1 MFTSA
6 PKLISTWLGNTD
18 LRIII
23 ASIVAL
29 ILSGV
34 IIYSTG
40 FGLFYPIEQRGGI
53 YIASI
58 LIVICKIGY
67 ERYKKLSS
75 STQNLFLSLI
85 DILIILAAAFSI
97 YRFIVVQRAMSNDL
111 YDIETLD
118 ILACAL
124 GLLVFTELT
133 RRIWGWTLFWVTVL
147 SLLYILWG
155 QDFPGILRHSGFS
168 LEQLSEN
175 LWFNLNKGVFGSIS
189 NIVINVVLIFVLFG
203 VLLESTGAG
212 ETLLKYAFRITQKTR
227 GGPAHAAILASGFFG
242 TMSGSPVANIVGT
255 GTFTIPII
263 KKRGF
268 SPEFSAG
275 VEATASCG
283 GQIMPPIMGAAA
295 LVMADLA
302 GIPYLYL
309 ITAALL
315 PALFYYLSLFLGV
328 TVEARKQGIEPI
340 TDIEAYK
347 ITRQDKI
354 NAVMFVAPILSV
366 VVALVT
372 GFSPAMA
379 GFFALLVLLIC
390 SFLNPAVRR
399 DPLRLIKGLI
409 AGGVNA
415 AELMISVAAI
425 EIVVG
430 VMDTTGLGL
439 KFAGLV
445 ENIGDQQL
453 FLSLIVAMTGALIL
467 GMGMP
472 TLPAYLIIVL
482 IMGPAIKLLG
492 LSTLVVHLFVF
503 YYGVASSL
511 TPPVAIA
518 AYVAA
523 PIAGANPIM
532 TALMALR
539 IGAAKFIIPFAFA
552 YYPTLLLVQDFD
564 TVSFISIVC
573 RLTLVIYL
581 VSSALSAFDRERIGF
596 ISIILRLVIATL
608 CLISMP
614 LIHIPAAA
622 LGIILIL
629 FSWKIYPF
637 NKYKKDTG

>member
-1 MFTSA
+1 M
-6 PKLISTWLGNTD
+6 
-18 LRIII
+18 
-23 ASIVAL
+23 
-29 ILSGV
+29 
-34 IIYSTG
+34 
-40 FGLFYPIEQRGGI
+40 
-53 YIASI
+53 
-58 LIVICKIGY
+58 
-67 ERYKKLSS
+67 
-75 STQNLFLSLI
+75 
-85 DILIILAAAFSI
+85 
-97 YRFIVVQRAMSNDL
+97 
-111 YDIETLD
+111 
-118 ILACAL
+118 
-124 GLLVFTELT
+124 
-133 RRIWGWTLFWVTVL
+133 
-147 SLLYILWG
+147 
-155 QDFPGILRHSGFS
+155 
-168 LEQLSEN
+168 
-175 LWFNLNKGVFGSIS
+175 WFNLNKGVFGSIS

-637 NKYKKDTG
+637 NKYRKDTG

>member
-1 MFTSA
+1 MHSFIHGFADFCRS
-6 PKLISTWLGNTD
+6 LGGFR
-18 LRIII
+18 LAI
-23 ASIVAL
+23 ASAVAL
-29 ILSGV
+29 GLAGV
-34 IIYSTG
+34 VIYSTG
-40 FGLFYPIEQRGGI
+40 FGLFFPIEQRGGI
-53 YIASI
+53 YLASI
-58 LIVICKIGY
+58 LIVICKFGTDRLKTSGGGFSNIANV
-67 ERYKKLSS
+67 
-75 STQNLFLSLI
+75 TV
-85 DILIILAAAFSI
+85 DILLLAAAVFSI
-97 YRFIVVQRAMSNDL
+97 YRFMIVQTAMANDL
-111 YDIETLD
+111 YDIVPAD
-118 ILACAL
+118 ILACFV
-124 GLLVFTELT
+124 GLIVIVELT
-133 RRIWGWTLFWVTVL
+133 RRVWGWTLFVVSLL
-147 SLLYILWG
+147 SLIYILWG
-155 QDFPGILRHSGFS
+155 QDLPGVLRHSGFS
-168 LEQLSEN
+168 YEQLAEN
-175 LWFNLNKGVFGSIS
+175 LWFNLNKGIFGSIT

-203 VLLESTGAG
+203 VMLESTGAG
-212 ETLLKYAFRITQKTR
+212 QTLLKYAFRLTQKTR
-227 GGPAHAAILASGFFG
+227 GGPAHAAIIASGLFG

-302 GIPYLYL
+302 GIPYLFL
-309 ITAALL
+309 ITAALI

-340 TDIEAYK
+340 TDLEAYK
-347 ITRQDKI
+347 ITPQDRL
-354 NAVMFVAPILSV
+354 NAIMFVAPILSV
-366 VVALVT
+366 IIGLIM

-379 GFFALLVLLIC
+379 GFFALVVLLLC
-390 SFLNPAVRR
+390 SIVNPEVRKNPARL
-399 DPLRLIKGLI
+399 LRGLI
-409 AGGVNA
+409 SGGVNA

-439 KFAGLV
+439 KFAGMV
-445 ENIGDQQL
+445 ENIGNQQL
-453 FLSLIVAMTGALIL
+453 FLSLFVAMTGALIL

-552 YYPTLLLVQDFD
+552 YYPTLLLVENFD
-564 TVSFISIVC
+564 IIAFFSILVRLSLTV
-573 RLTLVIYL
+573 YL
-581 VSSALSAFDRERIGF
+581 VSSALSAFDRTKLNF
-596 ISIILRLVIATL
+596 TSILIRLVLAVL
-608 CLISMP
+608 CLLTPIEY
-614 LIHIPAAA
+614 HGPATVFSVM
-622 LGIILIL
+622 ILL
-629 FSWKIYPF
+629 KSWQIFPF
-637 NKYKKDTG
+637 KTQLSS

>member
-40 FGLFYPIEQRGGI
+40 FGLFFPIEQRGGI

-58 LIVICKIGY
+58 LIVICKIGA

-75 STQNLFLSLI
+75 SNKNLFLSLI
-85 DILIILAAAFSI
+85 DILIFVAAAFSI

-118 ILACAL
+118 ILACVL
-124 GLLVFTELT
+124 GLFVITELT
-133 RRIWGWTLFWVTVL
+133 RRIWGWTLFWVAVI

-155 QDFPGILRHSGFS
+155 QDFPGILRHSGFT

-340 TDIEAYK
+340 TDLEAYK

-390 SFLNPAVRR
+390 SFLNPEVRR

-552 YYPTLLLVQDFD
+552 YYPTLLLVQDFE

-614 LIHIPAAA
+614 LIHIPATA

-637 NKYKKDTG
+637 NRYRKDAG

>member
-1 MFTSA
+1 MHSFIHGFADFCRS
-6 PKLISTWLGNTD
+6 LGGFR
-18 LRIII
+18 LAI
-23 ASIVAL
+23 ASAVAL
-29 ILSGV
+29 GLAGV
-34 IIYSTG
+34 VIYSTG
-40 FGLFYPIEQRGGI
+40 FGLFFPIEQRGGI
-53 YIASI
+53 YLASI
-58 LIVICKIGY
+58 LIVICKFGTDRLKTSGGGFSNIANV
-67 ERYKKLSS
+67 
-75 STQNLFLSLI
+75 TV
-85 DILIILAAAFSI
+85 DILLLAAAVFSI
-97 YRFIVVQRAMSNDL
+97 YRFMIVQTEMANDL
-111 YDIETLD
+111 YDIVPAD
-118 ILACAL
+118 ILACFV
-124 GLLVFTELT
+124 GLIVIVELT
-133 RRIWGWTLFWVTVL
+133 RRVWGWTLFVVSLL
-147 SLLYILWG
+147 SLIYILWG
-155 QDFPGILRHSGFS
+155 QDLPGVLRHSGFS
-168 LEQLSEN
+168 YEQLAEN
-175 LWFNLNKGVFGSIS
+175 LWFNLNKGIFGSIT

-203 VLLESTGAG
+203 VMLESTGAG
-212 ETLLKYAFRITQKTR
+212 QTLLKYAFRLTQKTR
-227 GGPAHAAILASGFFG
+227 GGPAHAAIIASGLFG

-302 GIPYLYL
+302 GIPYLFL
-309 ITAALL
+309 ITAALI

-340 TDIEAYK
+340 TDLEAYK
-347 ITRQDKI
+347 ITPQDRL
-354 NAVMFVAPILSV
+354 NAIMFVAPILSV
-366 VVALVT
+366 IIGLIV

-379 GFFALLVLLIC
+379 GFFALVVLLLC
-390 SFLNPAVRR
+390 SIVNPEVRKNPARL
-399 DPLRLIKGLI
+399 LRGLI
-409 AGGVNA
+409 SGGVNA

-439 KFAGLV
+439 KFAGMV
-445 ENIGDQQL
+445 ENIGNQQL
-453 FLSLIVAMTGALIL
+453 FLSLFVAMTGALIL

-552 YYPTLLLVQDFD
+552 YYPTLLLVENFD
-564 TVSFISIVC
+564 IIAFFSILVRLSLTV
-573 RLTLVIYL
+573 YL
-581 VSSALSAFDRERIGF
+581 VSSALSAFDRTKLNF
-596 ISIILRLVIATL
+596 TSILIRLVLAIL
-608 CLISMP
+608 CLLTPIEY
-614 LIHIPAAA
+614 HGPATVFSVM
-622 LGIILIL
+622 ILL
-629 FSWKIYPF
+629 KSWQIFPF
-637 NKYKKDTG
+637 KTRLSS

>member
-1 MFTSA
+1 MNNDFTEPSNTA
-6 PKLISTWLGNTD
+6 QKISSSYLKL
-18 LRIII
+18 
-23 ASIVAL
+23 ASCVSICFA
-29 ILSGV
+29 GV
-34 IIYSTG
+34 VIYSTG

-58 LIVICKIGY
+58 FIVLCKLGS
-67 ERYKKLSS
+67 ERILKTSPHRMLGLPYLWDIFLLS
-75 STQNLFLSLI
+75 
-85 DILIILAAAFSI
+85 AAVFAI
-97 YRFIVVQRAMSNDL
+97 YRFMVVQKIMSDDL
-111 YDIETLD
+111 YDILNID
-118 ILACAL
+118 ILACFL
-124 GLLVFTELT
+124 GLIVIVELT
-133 RRIWGWTLFWVTVL
+133 RRVWGWTLFTVTVC
-147 SLLYILWG
+147 SILYILWG
-155 QDFPGILRHSGFS
+155 QDLPGVLRHSGFS
-168 LEQLSEN
+168 FEQLAEN
-175 LWFNLNKGVFGSIS
+175 LWFNLNKGVFGSIT

-203 VLLESTGAG
+203 VMLESTGAG
-212 ETLLKYAFRITQKTR
+212 ETLLKYAFRLTQKTR
-227 GGPAHAAILASGFFG
+227 GGPAHAAILASGLFG

-309 ITAALL
+309 ISAALL
-315 PALFYYLSLFLGV
+315 PALFYYVSLFFGV

-340 TDIEAYK
+340 TDLDAYK
-347 ITRQDKI
+347 ITPQDKL
-354 NAVMFVAPILSV
+354 NAIMFVAPILSV
-366 VVALVT
+366 IVGLVA

-379 GFFALLVLLIC
+379 GFFALTVLLIC
-390 SFLNPAVRR
+390 SFLNPEIRK
-399 DPLRLIKGLI
+399 DPFRLIRGLI
-409 AGGVNA
+409 SGGVNA

-425 EIVVG
+425 EVVVG

-453 FLSLIVAMTGALIL
+453 FLSLLVAMTGALIL

-552 YYPTLLLVQDFD
+552 YYPTMLLVENFELFG
-564 TVSFISIVC
+564 FISITI
-573 RLTLVIYL
+573 RLILTIYL
-581 VSSALSAFDRERIGF
+581 ISTALSAFDRTKLSYASVALR
-596 ISIILRLVIATL
+596 IILATACLLTPIEYHGPASVIAVVIFL
-608 CLISMP
+608 K
-614 LIHIPAAA
+614 
-622 LGIILIL
+622 
-629 FSWKIYPF
+629 SWQIFPF
-637 NKYKKDTG
+637 KNQQW

>member
-1 MFTSA
+1 MYNFLNGAINTHEKISSTYL
-6 PKLISTWLGNTD
+6 KL
-18 LRIII
+18 
-23 ASIVAL
+23 ASYVSICFA
-29 ILSGV
+29 GV
-34 IIYSTG
+34 VIYSTG

-53 YIASI
+53 FIASI
-58 LIVICKIGY
+58 FIVLCKLGS
-67 ERYKKLSS
+67 ERILKKN
-75 STQNLFLSLI
+75 QNRFLGLSLVF
-85 DILIILAAAFSI
+85 DIFLLGAAVFAT
-97 YRFIVVQRAMSNDL
+97 YRFMVVQRVMADDL
-111 YDIETLD
+111 YDILD
-118 ILACAL
+118 IDIVACLL
-124 GLLVFTELT
+124 GLLVIVELT
-133 RRIWGWTLFWVTVL
+133 RRVWGRTLFTVAIC
-147 SLLYILWG
+147 SIVYILWG
-155 QDFPGILRHSGFS
+155 QDLPGVLRHSGFS
-168 LEQLSEN
+168 FEQLAEN
-175 LWFNLNKGVFGSIS
+175 LWFNLNKGVFGSIT

-212 ETLLKYAFRITQKTR
+212 QTLLKYAFRLTQKTR

-302 GIPYLYL
+302 GIPYLFL

-315 PALFYYLSLFLGV
+315 PALFYYISLFLGV

-340 TDIEAYK
+340 TDLEAYK
-347 ITRQDKI
+347 ITPQDKI
-354 NAVMFVAPILSV
+354 NAIMFVAPILSV
-366 VVALVT
+366 IISLAA

-379 GFFALLVLLIC
+379 GFFALVVLLIC
-390 SFLNPAVRR
+390 SFLNPEVRK
-399 DPLRLIKGLI
+399 DPYRLIRGLMS
-409 AGGVNA
+409 GGVNA

-453 FLSLIVAMTGALIL
+453 FLSLLVAMTGALIL

-523 PIAGANPIM
+523 PIAGANPIL
-532 TALMALR
+532 TAFMALR

-552 YYPTLLLVQDFD
+552 YYPTLLLVENFD
-564 TVSFISIVC
+564 
-573 RLTLVIYL
+573 L
-581 VSSALSAFDRERIGF
+581 LSF
-596 ISIILRLVIATL
+596 ISIILRLTL
-608 CLISMP
+608 TIYLISTALSGYDRNRLNFASIAIR
-614 LIHIPAAA
+614 LILAGSCLLTPIEFHGPASVFTII
-622 LGIILIL
+622 IILRT
-629 FSWKIYPF
+629 WQIYPF
-637 NKYKKDTG
+637 KKQG

>member
-1 MFTSA
+1 
-6 PKLISTWLGNTD
+6 
-18 LRIII
+18 
-23 ASIVAL
+23 
-29 ILSGV
+29 
-34 IIYSTG
+34 
-40 FGLFYPIEQRGGI
+40 
-53 YIASI
+53 
-58 LIVICKIGY
+58 
-67 ERYKKLSS
+67 
-75 STQNLFLSLI
+75 
-85 DILIILAAAFSI
+85 
-97 YRFIVVQRAMSNDL
+97 
-111 YDIETLD
+111 
-118 ILACAL
+118 
-124 GLLVFTELT
+124 
-133 RRIWGWTLFWVTVL
+133 
-147 SLLYILWG
+147 
-155 QDFPGILRHSGFS
+155 
-168 LEQLSEN
+168 
-175 LWFNLNKGVFGSIS
+175 
-189 NIVINVVLIFVLFG
+189 
-203 VLLESTGAG
+203 
-212 ETLLKYAFRITQKTR
+212 
-227 GGPAHAAILASGFFG
+227 
-242 TMSGSPVANIVGT
+242 
-255 GTFTIPII
+255 
-263 KKRGF
+263 
-268 SPEFSAG
+268 
-275 VEATASCG
+275 
-283 GQIMPPIMGAAA
+283 
-295 LVMADLA
+295 
-302 GIPYLYL
+302 
-309 ITAALL
+309 
-315 PALFYYLSLFLGV
+315 
-328 TVEARKQGIEPI
+328 
-340 TDIEAYK
+340 
-347 ITRQDKI
+347 
-354 NAVMFVAPILSV
+354 MFVAPILSV

-523 PIAGANPIM
+523 PIAGANPIK

-596 ISIILRLVIATL
+596 ISIILRLVSATL

-614 LIHIPAAA
+614 LIHIPATA

-637 NKYKKDTG
+637 NKYRKDTG

>member
-1 MFTSA
+1 MHSFIHGFADFCRS
-6 PKLISTWLGNTD
+6 LGGFR
-18 LRIII
+18 LAI
-23 ASIVAL
+23 ASAVAL
-29 ILSGV
+29 GLAGV
-34 IIYSTG
+34 VIYSTG
-40 FGLFYPIEQRGGI
+40 FGLFFPIEQRGCI
-53 YIASI
+53 YLASI
-58 LIVICKIGY
+58 LIVICKFGTDRLKTSGGGFSNIANV
-67 ERYKKLSS
+67 
-75 STQNLFLSLI
+75 TV
-85 DILIILAAAFSI
+85 DILLLAAAVFSI
-97 YRFIVVQRAMSNDL
+97 YRFMIVQTAMANDL
-111 YDIETLD
+111 YDIVPAD
-118 ILACAL
+118 ILACFV
-124 GLLVFTELT
+124 GLIVIVELT
-133 RRIWGWTLFWVTVL
+133 RRVWGWTLFVVSLL
-147 SLLYILWG
+147 SLIYILWG
-155 QDFPGILRHSGFS
+155 QDLPGVLRHSGFS
-168 LEQLSEN
+168 YEQLAEN
-175 LWFNLNKGVFGSIS
+175 LWFNLNKGIFGSIT

-203 VLLESTGAG
+203 VMLESTGAG
-212 ETLLKYAFRITQKTR
+212 QTLLKYAFRLTQKTR
-227 GGPAHAAILASGFFG
+227 GGPAHAAIIASGLFG

-302 GIPYLYL
+302 GIPYLFL
-309 ITAALL
+309 ITAALI

-340 TDIEAYK
+340 TDLEAYK
-347 ITRQDKI
+347 ITPQDRL
-354 NAVMFVAPILSV
+354 NAIMFVAPILSV
-366 VVALVT
+366 IIGLIV

-379 GFFALLVLLIC
+379 GFFALVVLLLC
-390 SFLNPAVRR
+390 SIVNPEVRKNPARL
-399 DPLRLIKGLI
+399 LRGLI
-409 AGGVNA
+409 SGGVNA

-439 KFAGLV
+439 KFAGMV
-445 ENIGDQQL
+445 ENIGNQQL
-453 FLSLIVAMTGALIL
+453 FLSLFVAMTGALIL

-552 YYPTLLLVQDFD
+552 YYPTLLLVENFD
-564 TVSFISIVC
+564 IIAFFSILVRLSLTV
-573 RLTLVIYL
+573 YL
-581 VSSALSAFDRERIGF
+581 VSSALSAFDRTKLNF
-596 ISIILRLVIATL
+596 TSILIRLVLAIL
-608 CLISMP
+608 CLLTPIEY
-614 LIHIPAAA
+614 HGPATVFSVM
-622 LGIILIL
+622 ILL
-629 FSWKIYPF
+629 KSWQIFPF
-637 NKYKKDTG
+637 KTRLSS

>member
-1 MFTSA
+1 MYTFLNGTIISNEKISSTYL
-6 PKLISTWLGNTD
+6 KL
-18 LRIII
+18 
-23 ASIVAL
+23 ASFVSICFA
-29 ILSGV
+29 GV
-34 IIYSTG
+34 VIYSTG

-53 YIASI
+53 FIASI
-58 LIVICKIGY
+58 FIVLCKLGS
-67 ERYKKLSS
+67 ERILNKN
-75 STQNLFLSLI
+75 QNHYLGLSLLF
-85 DILIILAAAFSI
+85 DILLLAGAVFAT
-97 YRFIVVQRAMSNDL
+97 YRFMVVQKIMADDL
-111 YDIETLD
+111 YDILDID
-118 ILACAL
+118 ILACFL
-124 GLLVFTELT
+124 GLIVIVELT
-133 RRIWGWTLFWVTVL
+133 RRVWGWTLFSVTFFSIV
-147 SLLYILWG
+147 YILWG
-155 QDFPGILRHSGFS
+155 QDLPGVLRHSGFS
-168 LEQLSEN
+168 FEQLAEN
-175 LWFNLNKGVFGSIS
+175 LWFNLNKGVFGSIT

-212 ETLLKYAFRITQKTR
+212 QTLLKYAFRLTQKTR

-302 GIPYLYL
+302 GIPYLFL

-315 PALFYYLSLFLGV
+315 PALFYYISLFLGV

-340 TDIEAYK
+340 TDLKAYE
-347 ITRQDKI
+347 ITPQDKI

-366 VVALVT
+366 IIGLVA
-372 GFSPAMA
+372 GYSPAMA
-379 GFFALLVLLIC
+379 GFFALVVLLVC
-390 SFLNPAVRR
+390 SFLNPEVRK
-399 DPLRLIKGLI
+399 DPYRLIRGLI
-409 AGGVNA
+409 SGGVNA

-425 EIVVG
+425 EVVVG

-453 FLSLIVAMTGALIL
+453 FLSLLVAMTGALIL

-532 TALMALR
+532 TAFMALR

-552 YYPTLLLVQDFD
+552 YYPTLLLVENFD
-564 TVSFISIVC
+564 PLIFASILL
-573 RLTLVIYL
+573 RLTLTIYL
-581 VSSALSAFDRERIGF
+581 ISSALSAYDRGPLNYASITIRLILAVSCLLTPIAIHGPATVLT
-596 ISIILRLVIATL
+596 IIIILRT
-608 CLISMP
+608 
-614 LIHIPAAA
+614 
-622 LGIILIL
+622 
-629 FSWKIYPF
+629 WQIYPF
-637 NKYKKDTG
+637 KNQG

>member
-1 MFTSA
+1 MHSFIHGFADFCRS
-6 PKLISTWLGNTD
+6 LGGFR
-18 LRIII
+18 LAI
-23 ASIVAL
+23 ASAVAL
-29 ILSGV
+29 GLAGV
-34 IIYSTG
+34 VIYSTG
-40 FGLFYPIEQRGGI
+40 FGLFFPIEQRGGI
-53 YIASI
+53 YLASI
-58 LIVICKIGY
+58 LIVICKFGTDRLKTSGGGFSNIANV
-67 ERYKKLSS
+67 
-75 STQNLFLSLI
+75 TV
-85 DILIILAAAFSI
+85 DILLLAAAVFSI
-97 YRFIVVQRAMSNDL
+97 YRFMIVQTAMANDL
-111 YDIETLD
+111 YDIVPAD
-118 ILACAL
+118 ILACFV
-124 GLLVFTELT
+124 GLIVIVELT
-133 RRIWGWTLFWVTVL
+133 RRVWGWTLFVVSLL
-147 SLLYILWG
+147 SLIYILWG
-155 QDFPGILRHSGFS
+155 QDLPGVLRHSGFS
-168 LEQLSEN
+168 YEQLAEN
-175 LWFNLNKGVFGSIS
+175 LWFNLNKGIFGSIT

-203 VLLESTGAG
+203 VMLESTGAG
-212 ETLLKYAFRITQKTR
+212 QTLLKYAFRLTQKTR
-227 GGPAHAAILASGFFG
+227 GGPAHAAIIASGLFG

-302 GIPYLYL
+302 GIPYLFL
-309 ITAALL
+309 ITAALI

-340 TDIEAYK
+340 TDLEAYK
-347 ITRQDKI
+347 ITPQDRL
-354 NAVMFVAPILSV
+354 NAIMFVAPILSV
-366 VVALVT
+366 IIGLIM

-379 GFFALLVLLIC
+379 GFFALVVLLLC
-390 SFLNPAVRR
+390 SIVNPEVRKNPARL
-399 DPLRLIKGLI
+399 LRGLI
-409 AGGVNA
+409 SGGVNA

-445 ENIGDQQL
+445 ENIGNQQL
-453 FLSLIVAMTGALIL
+453 FLSLFVAMTGALIL

-552 YYPTLLLVQDFD
+552 YYPTLLLVENFD
-564 TVSFISIVC
+564 IIAFFSILVRLSLTV
-573 RLTLVIYL
+573 YL
-581 VSSALSAFDRERIGF
+581 VSSALSAFDRTKLNF
-596 ISIILRLVIATL
+596 TSILIRLVLAVL
-608 CLISMP
+608 CLLTPIEY
-614 LIHIPAAA
+614 HGPATVFSVM
-622 LGIILIL
+622 ILL
-629 FSWKIYPF
+629 KSWQIFPF
-637 NKYKKDTG
+637 KTRLSS

>member
-1 MFTSA
+1 MHSFIHGFADFCRS
-6 PKLISTWLGNTD
+6 LGGFR
-18 LRIII
+18 LAI
-23 ASIVAL
+23 ASAVAL
-29 ILSGV
+29 GLAGV
-34 IIYSTG
+34 VIYSTG
-40 FGLFYPIEQRGGI
+40 FGLFFPIEQRGGI
-53 YIASI
+53 YLASI
-58 LIVICKIGY
+58 LIVICKFGTDRLKTSGGGFSNIANV
-67 ERYKKLSS
+67 
-75 STQNLFLSLI
+75 TV
-85 DILIILAAAFSI
+85 DILLLAAAVFSI
-97 YRFIVVQRAMSNDL
+97 YRFMIVQTAMANDL
-111 YDIETLD
+111 YDIVPAD
-118 ILACAL
+118 ILACFV
-124 GLLVFTELT
+124 GLIVIVELT
-133 RRIWGWTLFWVTVL
+133 RRVWGWTLFVVSLL
-147 SLLYILWG
+147 SLIYILWG
-155 QDFPGILRHSGFS
+155 QDLPGVLRHSGFS
-168 LEQLSEN
+168 YEQLAEN
-175 LWFNLNKGVFGSIS
+175 LWFNLNKGIFGSIT

-203 VLLESTGAG
+203 VMLESTGAG
-212 ETLLKYAFRITQKTR
+212 QTLLKYAFRLTQKTR
-227 GGPAHAAILASGFFG
+227 GGPAHAAIIASGLFG

-302 GIPYLYL
+302 GIPYLFL
-309 ITAALL
+309 ITAALI

-340 TDIEAYK
+340 TDLEAYK
-347 ITRQDKI
+347 ITPQDRL
-354 NAVMFVAPILSV
+354 NAIMFVAPILSV
-366 VVALVT
+366 IIGLIM

-379 GFFALLVLLIC
+379 GFFALVVLLLC
-390 SFLNPAVRR
+390 SIVNPEVRKNPARL
-399 DPLRLIKGLI
+399 LRGLI
-409 AGGVNA
+409 SGGVNA

-445 ENIGDQQL
+445 ENIGNQQL
-453 FLSLIVAMTGALIL
+453 FLSLFVAMTGALIL

-552 YYPTLLLVQDFD
+552 YYPTLLLVENFD
-564 TVSFISIVC
+564 IIAFFSILVRLSLTV
-573 RLTLVIYL
+573 YL
-581 VSSALSAFDRERIGF
+581 VSSALSAFDRTKLNF
-596 ISIILRLVIATL
+596 TSILIRLVLAVL
-608 CLISMP
+608 CLLTPIEY
-614 LIHIPAAA
+614 HGPATVFSVM
-622 LGIILIL
+622 ILL
-629 FSWKIYPF
+629 KSWQIFPF
-637 NKYKKDTG
+637 KTRLLS

>member
-1 MFTSA
+1 MNAVSNTSGFYL
-6 PKLISTWLGNTD
+6 KL
-18 LRIII
+18 
-23 ASIVAL
+23 ASCVAFCL
-29 ILSGV
+29 AV
-34 IIYSTG
+34 VVIYSTG

-58 LIVICKIGY
+58 LIV
-67 ERYKKLSS
+67 LSKTGS
-75 STQNLFLSLI
+75 DRILKAQPSLSLGFSLLT
-85 DILIILAAAFSI
+85 DIILLAAAVFAI
-97 YRFIVVQRAMSNDL
+97 YRFMIVQNVMEDDL
-111 YDIETLD
+111 YDIDEAD
-118 ILACAL
+118 IVACIL
-124 GLLVFTELT
+124 GLIVIAELT
-133 RRIWGWTLFWVTVL
+133 RRIWGWTLFSVALL
-147 SLLYILWG
+147 SLIYILWG
-155 QDFPGILRHSGFS
+155 QDLPGVLRHSGFS
-168 LEQLSEN
+168 LEQLAEN
-175 LWFNLNKGVFGSIS
+175 IWFNLNKGVFGSIT
-189 NIVINVVLIFVLFG
+189 NIVVNVVLIFVLFG
-203 VLLESTGAG
+203 VMLESTGAG
-212 ETLLKYAFRITQKTR
+212 ETLLKFAFRLTQNTR
-227 GGPAHAAILASGFFG
+227 GGPAHAAILASGLFG

-268 SPEFSAG
+268 SPAFSAG

-302 GIPYLYL
+302 GIPYLFL

-315 PALFYYLSLFLGV
+315 PALFYYLSLFFGV
-328 TVEARKQGIEPI
+328 TVEARKQGIEPLI
-340 TDIEAYK
+340 DLTAYEIK
-347 ITRQDKI
+347 RQDKL

-366 VVALVT
+366 IISLVA

-379 GFFALLVLLIC
+379 GFFALLVLLFC
-390 SFLNPAVRR
+390 SFLNPHVRK
-399 DPLRLIKGLI
+399 DPFRLLRGLIKGGI
-409 AGGVNA
+409 NS

-445 ENIGDQQL
+445 ENIGEQQL
-453 FLSLIVAMTGALIL
+453 FLSLLVAMTGALIL

-482 IMGPAIKLLG
+482 ILGPAIKLLG

-523 PIAGANPIM
+523 PIAGANPIT
-532 TALMALR
+532 TAFMALR

-552 YYPTLLLVQDFD
+552 YYPTLLLVEDFD
-564 TVSFISIVC
+564 LITFISIIV

-581 VSSALSAFDRERIGF
+581 VSSALSAFDRTKLVHV
-596 ISIILRLVIATL
+596 SIAIRLVLAVLCLLTPIQYHGPATL
-608 CLISMP
+608 
-614 LIHIPAAA
+614 
-622 LGIILIL
+622 LGLVILAHSWNL
-629 FSWKIYPF
+629 FPF
-637 NKYKKDTG
+637 KSTAQ

>member
-40 FGLFYPIEQRGGI
+40 FGLFFPIEQRGGI

-58 LIVICKIGY
+58 LIVICKIGA

-75 STQNLFLSLI
+75 SNKNLFLSLI
-85 DILIILAAAFSI
+85 DILIFVAAAFSI

-118 ILACAL
+118 ILACVL
-124 GLLVFTELT
+124 GLFVITELT
-133 RRIWGWTLFWVTVL
+133 RRIWGWTLFWVAVI

-155 QDFPGILRHSGFS
+155 QDFPGILRHSGFT

-340 TDIEAYK
+340 TDLEAYK

-390 SFLNPAVRR
+390 SFLNPEVRR

-552 YYPTLLLVQDFD
+552 YYPTLLLVQDFE

-614 LIHIPAAA
+614 LIHIPATA

-637 NKYKKDTG
+637 NKYRKDTG

>member
-1 MFTSA
+1 MHSFIHGFADFCRS
-6 PKLISTWLGNTD
+6 LGGFR
-18 LRIII
+18 LAI
-23 ASIVAL
+23 ASAVAL
-29 ILSGV
+29 GLAGV
-34 IIYSTG
+34 VIYSTG
-40 FGLFYPIEQRGGI
+40 FGLFFPIEQRGGI
-53 YIASI
+53 YLASI
-58 LIVICKIGY
+58 LIVICKFGTDRLKTSGGGFSNIANV
-67 ERYKKLSS
+67 
-75 STQNLFLSLI
+75 TV
-85 DILIILAAAFSI
+85 DILLLAAAVFSI
-97 YRFIVVQRAMSNDL
+97 YRFMIVQMAMANDL
-111 YDIETLD
+111 YDIVPAD
-118 ILACAL
+118 ILACFV
-124 GLLVFTELT
+124 GLIVIVELT
-133 RRIWGWTLFWVTVL
+133 RRVWGWTLFVVSLL
-147 SLLYILWG
+147 SLIYILWG
-155 QDFPGILRHSGFS
+155 QDLPGVLRHSGFS
-168 LEQLSEN
+168 YEQLAEN
-175 LWFNLNKGVFGSIS
+175 LWFNLNKGIFGSIT

-203 VLLESTGAG
+203 VMLESTGAG
-212 ETLLKYAFRITQKTR
+212 QTLLKYAFRLTQKTR
-227 GGPAHAAILASGFFG
+227 GGPAHAAIIASGLFG

-302 GIPYLYL
+302 GIPYLFL
-309 ITAALL
+309 ITAALI

-340 TDIEAYK
+340 TDLEAYK
-347 ITRQDKI
+347 ITPQDRL
-354 NAVMFVAPILSV
+354 NAIMFVAPILSV
-366 VVALVT
+366 IIGLVM

-379 GFFALLVLLIC
+379 GFFALVVLLLC
-390 SFLNPAVRR
+390 SIVNPEVRKNPARL
-399 DPLRLIKGLI
+399 LRGLI
-409 AGGVNA
+409 SGGVNA

-439 KFAGLV
+439 KFAGMV
-445 ENIGDQQL
+445 ENIGNQQL
-453 FLSLIVAMTGALIL
+453 FLSLFVAMTGALIL

-552 YYPTLLLVQDFD
+552 YYPTLLLVENFD
-564 TVSFISIVC
+564 IIAFFSILVRLSLTV
-573 RLTLVIYL
+573 YL
-581 VSSALSAFDRERIGF
+581 VSSALSAFDRTKLNF
-596 ISIILRLVIATL
+596 TSILIRLVLAVL
-608 CLISMP
+608 CLLTPIEY
-614 LIHIPAAA
+614 HGPATVFSVM
-622 LGIILIL
+622 ILL
-629 FSWKIYPF
+629 KSWQIFPF
-637 NKYKKDTG
+637 KTRLSS

>member
-1 MFTSA
+1 MFQTLSRLYQNA
-6 PKLISTWLGNTD
+6 AAFVAISF
-18 LRIII
+18 
-23 ASIVAL
+23 AAV
-29 ILSGV
+29 V
-34 IIYSTG
+34 IYSTG
-40 FGLFYPIEQRGGI
+40 FGLFFPIEQRSGI

-58 LIVICKIGY
+58 FIVLCK
-67 ERYKKLSS
+67 SS
-75 STQNLFLSLI
+75 SDIALKPDRNVGMKFLMLLDIVLFC
-85 DILIILAAAFSI
+85 AAVFAVI
-97 YRFIVVQRAMSNDL
+97 RFTIVQKIMANDL
-111 YDIETLD
+111 YDILKVD
-118 ILACAL
+118 IIACFL
-124 GLLVFTELT
+124 GLIVIIELT
-133 RRIWGWTLFWVTVL
+133 RRIWGWTLFWVTLL

-155 QDFPGILRHSGFS
+155 QDLPGVLRHSGFS
-168 LEQLSEN
+168 FEQLAEN
-175 LWFNLNKGVFGSIS
+175 LWFNLNKGVFGSIT

-203 VLLESTGAG
+203 VLLENTGAG
-212 ETLLKYAFRITQKTR
+212 ETLLKYAFRLTQKTR
-227 GGPAHAAILASGFFG
+227 GGPAHAAILASGLFG

-268 SPEFSAG
+268 SPAFSAG

-315 PALFYYLSLFLGV
+315 PALFYYLSLFIGV
-328 TVEARKQGIEPI
+328 TVEARKQGIKPI
-340 TDIEAYK
+340 EDLDAYK
-347 ITRQDKI
+347 ITNQDRL
-354 NAVMFVAPILSV
+354 NAIMFVAPILSV
-366 VVALVT
+366 IIGLIV

-379 GFFALLVLLIC
+379 GFFALIVLLVC
-390 SFLNPAVRR
+390 SFINPKVRK
-399 DPLRLIKGLI
+399 DPNRLLRGLI
-409 AGGVNA
+409 TGGINA

-445 ENIGDQQL
+445 ENLGDQQL
-453 FLSLIVAMTGALIL
+453 FLSLLVAMIGALIL

-492 LSTLVVHLFVF
+492 LSSLVVHLFVF

-523 PIAGANPIM
+523 PIAGANPIT

-539 IGAAKFIIPFAFA
+539 IGIAKFIIPFAFA
-552 YYPTLLLVQDFD
+552 YYPTLLLVESFD
-564 TVSFISIVC
+564 LLGLISIVF
-573 RLTLVIYL
+573 RLILVIYL
-581 VSSALSAFDRERIGF
+581 ISSALSGFDRKK
-596 ISIILRLVIATL
+596 ISNFSIVIRLLTAILCLLTPPLLYIPATIMGLIIL
-608 CLISMP
+608 SYSWQ
-614 LIHIPAAA
+614 
-622 LGIILIL
+622 L
-629 FSWKIYPF
+629 FPF
-637 NKYKKDTG
+637 NK

>member
-1 MFTSA
+1 MHSFIHGFADFCRS
-6 PKLISTWLGNTD
+6 LGGFR
-18 LRIII
+18 LAI
-23 ASIVAL
+23 ASAVAL
-29 ILSGV
+29 GLAGV
-34 IIYSTG
+34 VIYSTG
-40 FGLFYPIEQRGGI
+40 FGLFFPIEQRGGI
-53 YIASI
+53 YLASI
-58 LIVICKIGY
+58 LIVICKFGTDRLKTSGGGFSNIANV
-67 ERYKKLSS
+67 
-75 STQNLFLSLI
+75 TV
-85 DILIILAAAFSI
+85 DILLLAAAVFSI
-97 YRFIVVQRAMSNDL
+97 YRFMIVQTAMANDL
-111 YDIETLD
+111 YDIVPAD
-118 ILACAL
+118 ILACFV
-124 GLLVFTELT
+124 GLIVIVELT
-133 RRIWGWTLFWVTVL
+133 RRVWGWTLFVVSLL
-147 SLLYILWG
+147 SLIYILWG
-155 QDFPGILRHSGFS
+155 QDLPGVLRHSGFS
-168 LEQLSEN
+168 YEQLAEN
-175 LWFNLNKGVFGSIS
+175 LWFNLNKGIFGSIT

-203 VLLESTGAG
+203 VMLESTGAG
-212 ETLLKYAFRITQKTR
+212 QTLLKYAFRLTQKTR
-227 GGPAHAAILASGFFG
+227 GGPAHAAIIASGLFG

-302 GIPYLYL
+302 GIPYLFL
-309 ITAALL
+309 ITAALI

-340 TDIEAYK
+340 TDLEAYK
-347 ITRQDKI
+347 ITPQDRL
-354 NAVMFVAPILSV
+354 NAIMFVAPILSV
-366 VVALVT
+366 IIGLIM

-379 GFFALLVLLIC
+379 GFFALVVLLLC
-390 SFLNPAVRR
+390 SIVNPEVRKNPARL
-399 DPLRLIKGLI
+399 LRGLI
-409 AGGVNA
+409 SGGVNA

-439 KFAGLV
+439 KFAGMV
-445 ENIGDQQL
+445 ENIGNQQL
-453 FLSLIVAMTGALIL
+453 FLSLFVAMTGALIL

-552 YYPTLLLVQDFD
+552 YYPTLLLVENFD
-564 TVSFISIVC
+564 IIAFFSILVRLSLTV
-573 RLTLVIYL
+573 YL
-581 VSSALSAFDRERIGF
+581 VSSALSAFDRTKLNYT
-596 ISIILRLVIATL
+596 SILIRLVLAVL
-608 CLISMP
+608 CLLTPIEY
-614 LIHIPAAA
+614 HGPATVFSVM
-622 LGIILIL
+622 ILL
-629 FSWKIYPF
+629 KSWQIFPF
-637 NKYKKDTG
+637 KTRLSS

>member
-1 MFTSA
+1 MHSFIHGFADFCRS
-6 PKLISTWLGNTD
+6 LGGFR
-18 LRIII
+18 LAI
-23 ASIVAL
+23 ASAVAL
-29 ILSGV
+29 GLAGV
-34 IIYSTG
+34 VIYSTG
-40 FGLFYPIEQRGGI
+40 FGLFFPIEQRGGI
-53 YIASI
+53 YLASI
-58 LIVICKIGY
+58 LIVICKFGTDRLKTSGGGFSNIANV
-67 ERYKKLSS
+67 
-75 STQNLFLSLI
+75 TV
-85 DILIILAAAFSI
+85 DILLLAAAVFSI
-97 YRFIVVQRAMSNDL
+97 YRFMIVQTAMANDL
-111 YDIETLD
+111 YDIVPAD
-118 ILACAL
+118 ILACFV
-124 GLLVFTELT
+124 GLIVIVELT
-133 RRIWGWTLFWVTVL
+133 RRVWGWTLFVVSLL
-147 SLLYILWG
+147 SLIYILWG
-155 QDFPGILRHSGFS
+155 QDLPGVLRHSGFS
-168 LEQLSEN
+168 YEQLAEN
-175 LWFNLNKGVFGSIS
+175 LWFNLNKGIFGSIT

-203 VLLESTGAG
+203 VMLESTGAG
-212 ETLLKYAFRITQKTR
+212 QTLLKYAFRLTQKTR
-227 GGPAHAAILASGFFG
+227 GGPAHAAIIASGLFG

-302 GIPYLYL
+302 GIPYLFL
-309 ITAALL
+309 ITAALI

-340 TDIEAYK
+340 TDLEAYK
-347 ITRQDKI
+347 ITPQDRL
-354 NAVMFVAPILSV
+354 NAIMFVAPILSV
-366 VVALVT
+366 IIGLVM

-379 GFFALLVLLIC
+379 GFFALVVLLLC
-390 SFLNPAVRR
+390 SIVNPEVRKNPARL
-399 DPLRLIKGLI
+399 LRGLI
-409 AGGVNA
+409 SGGVNA

-439 KFAGLV
+439 KFAGMV
-445 ENIGDQQL
+445 ENIGNQQL
-453 FLSLIVAMTGALIL
+453 FLSLFVAMTGALIL

-552 YYPTLLLVQDFD
+552 YYPTLLLVENFD
-564 TVSFISIVC
+564 IIAFFSILVRLSLTV
-573 RLTLVIYL
+573 YL
-581 VSSALSAFDRERIGF
+581 VSSALSAFDRTKLNF
-596 ISIILRLVIATL
+596 TSILIRLVLAVL
-608 CLISMP
+608 CLLTPIEY
-614 LIHIPAAA
+614 HGPATVFSVM
-622 LGIILIL
+622 ILL
-629 FSWKIYPF
+629 KSWQIFPF
-637 NKYKKDTG
+637 KTRLSS

>member
-1 MFTSA
+1 MHSFIHGFADFCRS
-6 PKLISTWLGNTD
+6 LGGFR
-18 LRIII
+18 LAI
-23 ASIVAL
+23 ASAVAL
-29 ILSGV
+29 GLAGV
-34 IIYSTG
+34 VIYSTG
-40 FGLFYPIEQRGGI
+40 FGLFFPIEQRGGI
-53 YIASI
+53 YLASI
-58 LIVICKIGY
+58 LIVICKFGTDRLKTSGGGFSNIANV
-67 ERYKKLSS
+67 
-75 STQNLFLSLI
+75 TV
-85 DILIILAAAFSI
+85 DILLLAAAVFSI
-97 YRFIVVQRAMSNDL
+97 YRFMIVQTAMANDL
-111 YDIETLD
+111 YDIVPAD
-118 ILACAL
+118 ILACFV
-124 GLLVFTELT
+124 GLIVIVELT
-133 RRIWGWTLFWVTVL
+133 RRVWGWTLFVVSLL
-147 SLLYILWG
+147 SLIYILWG
-155 QDFPGILRHSGFS
+155 QDLPGVLRHSGFS
-168 LEQLSEN
+168 YEQLAEN
-175 LWFNLNKGVFGSIS
+175 LWFNLNKGIFGSIT

-203 VLLESTGAG
+203 VMLESTGAG
-212 ETLLKYAFRITQKTR
+212 QTLLKYAFRLTQKTR
-227 GGPAHAAILASGFFG
+227 GGPAHAAIIASGLFG

-302 GIPYLYL
+302 GIPYLFL
-309 ITAALL
+309 ITAALI

-340 TDIEAYK
+340 TDLEAYK
-347 ITRQDKI
+347 ITPQDRL
-354 NAVMFVAPILSV
+354 NAIMFVAPILSV
-366 VVALVT
+366 IIGLIM

-379 GFFALLVLLIC
+379 GFFALVVLLLC
-390 SFLNPAVRR
+390 SIVNPEVRKNPARL
-399 DPLRLIKGLI
+399 LRGLI
-409 AGGVNA
+409 SGGVNA

-439 KFAGLV
+439 KFAGMV
-445 ENIGDQQL
+445 ENIGNQQL
-453 FLSLIVAMTGALIL
+453 FLSLFVAMTGALIL

-552 YYPTLLLVQDFD
+552 YYPTLLLVENFD
-564 TVSFISIVC
+564 IIAFFSILVRLSLTV
-573 RLTLVIYL
+573 YL
-581 VSSALSAFDRERIGF
+581 VSSALSAFDRTKLNF
-596 ISIILRLVIATL
+596 TSILIRLVLAVL
-608 CLISMP
+608 CLLTPIEY
-614 LIHIPAAA
+614 HGPATVFSVM
-622 LGIILIL
+622 ILL
-629 FSWKIYPF
+629 KSWQIFPF
-637 NKYKKDTG
+637 KTRLSS

>member
-1 MFTSA
+1 MHSFIHGFADFCRS
-6 PKLISTWLGNTD
+6 LGGFR
-18 LRIII
+18 LAI
-23 ASIVAL
+23 ASAVAL
-29 ILSGV
+29 GLAGV
-34 IIYSTG
+34 VIYSTG
-40 FGLFYPIEQRGGI
+40 FGLFFPIEQRGGI
-53 YIASI
+53 YLASI
-58 LIVICKIGY
+58 LIVICKFGTDRLKTSGGGFSNIANV
-67 ERYKKLSS
+67 
-75 STQNLFLSLI
+75 TV
-85 DILIILAAAFSI
+85 DILLLAAAVFSI
-97 YRFIVVQRAMSNDL
+97 YRFMIVQTAMANDL
-111 YDIETLD
+111 YDIVPAD
-118 ILACAL
+118 ILACFV
-124 GLLVFTELT
+124 GLIVIVELT
-133 RRIWGWTLFWVTVL
+133 RRVWGWTLFVVSLL
-147 SLLYILWG
+147 SLIYILWG
-155 QDFPGILRHSGFS
+155 QDLPGVLRHSGFS
-168 LEQLSEN
+168 YEQLAEN
-175 LWFNLNKGVFGSIS
+175 LWFNLNKGIFGSIT

-203 VLLESTGAG
+203 VMLESTGAG
-212 ETLLKYAFRITQKTR
+212 QTLLKYAFRLTQKTR
-227 GGPAHAAILASGFFG
+227 GGPAHAAIIASGLFG

-302 GIPYLYL
+302 GIPYLFL
-309 ITAALL
+309 ITAALI
-315 PALFYYLSLFLGV
+315 PALFYYISLFLGV

-340 TDIEAYK
+340 TDLEAYK
-347 ITRQDKI
+347 ITPQDRL
-354 NAVMFVAPILSV
+354 NAIMFVAPILSV
-366 VVALVT
+366 IIGLVM

-379 GFFALLVLLIC
+379 GFFALVVLLLC
-390 SFLNPAVRR
+390 SIVNPEVRKNPARL
-399 DPLRLIKGLI
+399 LRGLI
-409 AGGVNA
+409 SGGVNA

-439 KFAGLV
+439 KFAGMV
-445 ENIGDQQL
+445 ENIGNQQL
-453 FLSLIVAMTGALIL
+453 FLSLFVAMTGALIL

-552 YYPTLLLVQDFD
+552 YYPTLLLVENFD
-564 TVSFISIVC
+564 IIAFFSILVRLSLTV
-573 RLTLVIYL
+573 YL
-581 VSSALSAFDRERIGF
+581 VSSALSAFDRTKLNF
-596 ISIILRLVIATL
+596 TSILIRLVLAVL
-608 CLISMP
+608 CLLTPIEY
-614 LIHIPAAA
+614 HGPATVFSVM
-622 LGIILIL
+622 ILL
-629 FSWKIYPF
+629 KSWQIFPF
-637 NKYKKDTG
+637 KTRLSS

>member
-1 MFTSA
+1 MYTFLNGTIISNEKISSTYL
-6 PKLISTWLGNTD
+6 KL
-18 LRIII
+18 
-23 ASIVAL
+23 ASFVSICFA
-29 ILSGV
+29 GV
-34 IIYSTG
+34 VIYSTG

-53 YIASI
+53 FIASI
-58 LIVICKIGY
+58 FIVLCKLGS
-67 ERYKKLSS
+67 ERILNKN
-75 STQNLFLSLI
+75 QNHYLGLSLLF
-85 DILIILAAAFSI
+85 DILLLAGAVFAT
-97 YRFIVVQRAMSNDL
+97 YRFMVVQKIMADDL
-111 YDIETLD
+111 YDILDID
-118 ILACAL
+118 ILACFL
-124 GLLVFTELT
+124 GLIVIVELT
-133 RRIWGWTLFWVTVL
+133 RRVWGWTLFSVTIFSIV
-147 SLLYILWG
+147 YILWG
-155 QDFPGILRHSGFS
+155 QDLPGVLRHSGFS
-168 LEQLSEN
+168 FEQLAEN
-175 LWFNLNKGVFGSIS
+175 LWFNLNKGVFGSIT

-212 ETLLKYAFRITQKTR
+212 QTLLKYAFRLTQKTR

-302 GIPYLYL
+302 GIPYLFL

-315 PALFYYLSLFLGV
+315 PALFYYISLFLGV

-340 TDIEAYK
+340 TDIKAYE
-347 ITRQDKI
+347 ITPQDKI

-366 VVALVT
+366 IIGLVA
-372 GFSPAMA
+372 GYSPAMA
-379 GFFALLVLLIC
+379 GFFALVVLLVC
-390 SFLNPAVRR
+390 SFLNPEVRK
-399 DPLRLIKGLI
+399 DPYRLIRGLMS
-409 AGGVNA
+409 GGVNA

-425 EIVVG
+425 EVVVG

-453 FLSLIVAMTGALIL
+453 FLSLLVAMTGALIL

-532 TALMALR
+532 TAFMALR

-552 YYPTLLLVQDFD
+552 YYPTLLLVENFD
-564 TVSFISIVC
+564 PLIFASILL
-573 RLTLVIYL
+573 RLTLTIYL
-581 VSSALSAFDRERIGF
+581 ISSALSAYDRGPLNYASITIRLILAVSCLLTPLAIHGPATVLT
-596 ISIILRLVIATL
+596 IIIILRT
-608 CLISMP
+608 
-614 LIHIPAAA
+614 
-622 LGIILIL
+622 
-629 FSWKIYPF
+629 WQIYPF
-637 NKYKKDTG
+637 KNQG

>member
-6 PKLISTWLGNTD
+6 PKLISAWLGNTD

-40 FGLFYPIEQRGGI
+40 FGLFFPIEQRGGI

-58 LIVICKIGY
+58 LIVICKIGA

-75 STQNLFLSLI
+75 SNKNLFLSLI
-85 DILIILAAAFSI
+85 DILIFVAAAFSI

-118 ILACAL
+118 ILACVL
-124 GLLVFTELT
+124 GLFVITELT
-133 RRIWGWTLFWVTVL
+133 RRIWGWTLFWVAVI

-155 QDFPGILRHSGFS
+155 QDFPGILRHSGFT

-340 TDIEAYK
+340 TDLEAYK

-390 SFLNPAVRR
+390 SFLNPEVRR

-552 YYPTLLLVQDFD
+552 YYPTLLLVQDFE

-614 LIHIPAAA
+614 LIHIPATA

-637 NKYKKDTG
+637 NKYRKDTG

>member
-1 MFTSA
+1 MHCFIHGFADFCRS
-6 PKLISTWLGNTD
+6 LGGFRLT
-18 LRIII
+18 I
-23 ASIVAL
+23 ASAVAL
-29 ILSGV
+29 GLAGV
-34 IIYSTG
+34 VIYSTG
-40 FGLFYPIEQRGGI
+40 FGLFFPIEQRGGI
-53 YIASI
+53 YLASI
-58 LIVICKIGY
+58 LIVICKFGTDRLKTSGGGFSNIANV
-67 ERYKKLSS
+67 
-75 STQNLFLSLI
+75 TV
-85 DILIILAAAFSI
+85 DILLLAAAVFSI
-97 YRFIVVQRAMSNDL
+97 YRFMIVQTAMANDL
-111 YDIETLD
+111 YDIVPAD
-118 ILACAL
+118 ILACFV
-124 GLLVFTELT
+124 GLIVIVELT
-133 RRIWGWTLFWVTVL
+133 RRVWGWTLFVVSLL
-147 SLLYILWG
+147 SLIYILWG
-155 QDFPGILRHSGFS
+155 QDLPGVLRHSGFS
-168 LEQLSEN
+168 YEQLAEN
-175 LWFNLNKGVFGSIS
+175 LWFNLNKGIFGSIT

-203 VLLESTGAG
+203 VMLESTGAG
-212 ETLLKYAFRITQKTR
+212 QTLLKYAFRLTQKTR
-227 GGPAHAAILASGFFG
+227 GGPAHAAIIASGIFG

-302 GIPYLYL
+302 GIPYLFL
-309 ITAALL
+309 ITAALI

-340 TDIEAYK
+340 TDLEAYK
-347 ITRQDKI
+347 ITPQDRL
-354 NAVMFVAPILSV
+354 NAIMFVAPILSV
-366 VVALVT
+366 IIGLVM

-379 GFFALLVLLIC
+379 GFFALVVLLLC
-390 SFLNPAVRR
+390 SIVNPEVRKNPARL
-399 DPLRLIKGLI
+399 LRGLI
-409 AGGVNA
+409 SGGVNA

-430 VMDTTGLGL
+430 VMDTTGLGP
-439 KFAGLV
+439 KFAGMV
-445 ENIGDQQL
+445 ENIGNQQL
-453 FLSLIVAMTGALIL
+453 FLSLFVAMTGALIL

-552 YYPTLLLVQDFD
+552 YYPTLLLVENFD
-564 TVSFISIVC
+564 IIAFFSILVRLSLTV
-573 RLTLVIYL
+573 YL
-581 VSSALSAFDRERIGF
+581 VSSALSAFDRTKLNF
-596 ISIILRLVIATL
+596 TSILIRLVLAVL
-608 CLISMP
+608 CLLTPIEY
-614 LIHIPAAA
+614 HGPATVFSVM
-622 LGIILIL
+622 ILL
-629 FSWKIYPF
+629 KSWQIFPF
-637 NKYKKDTG
+637 KTRLSS

>member
-1 MFTSA
+1 MNNDFTEPSNTA
-6 PKLISTWLGNTD
+6 QKISSSYLKL
-18 LRIII
+18 
-23 ASIVAL
+23 ASCVSICFA
-29 ILSGV
+29 GV
-34 IIYSTG
+34 VIYSTG

-58 LIVICKIGY
+58 FIVLCKLGS
-67 ERYKKLSS
+67 ERILKTSPHRMLGLPYLWDIFLLS
-75 STQNLFLSLI
+75 
-85 DILIILAAAFSI
+85 AAVFAI
-97 YRFIVVQRAMSNDL
+97 YRFMVVQKIMSDDL
-111 YDIETLD
+111 YDILNID
-118 ILACAL
+118 ILACFL
-124 GLLVFTELT
+124 GLIVIVELT
-133 RRIWGWTLFWVTVL
+133 RRVWGWTLFTVTVC
-147 SLLYILWG
+147 SILYILWG
-155 QDFPGILRHSGFS
+155 QDLPGVLRHSGFS
-168 LEQLSEN
+168 FEQLAEN
-175 LWFNLNKGVFGSIS
+175 LWFNLNKGVFGSIT

-203 VLLESTGAG
+203 VMLESTGAG
-212 ETLLKYAFRITQKTR
+212 ETLLKYAFRLTQKTR
-227 GGPAHAAILASGFFG
+227 GGPAHAAILASGLFG

-309 ITAALL
+309 ISAALL
-315 PALFYYLSLFLGV
+315 PALFYYVSLFFGV

-340 TDIEAYK
+340 TDLDAYK
-347 ITRQDKI
+347 ITPQDKL
-354 NAVMFVAPILSV
+354 NAIMFVAPILSV
-366 VVALVT
+366 IVGLVA

-379 GFFALLVLLIC
+379 GFFALTVLLIC
-390 SFLNPAVRR
+390 SFLNPEIRK
-399 DPLRLIKGLI
+399 DPFRLIRGLI
-409 AGGVNA
+409 SGGVNA

-425 EIVVG
+425 EVVVG

-453 FLSLIVAMTGALIL
+453 FLSLLVAMTGALIL

-492 LSTLVVHLFVF
+492 LSTLVVHLFVC
-503 YYGVASSL
+503 YSGVASSL

-539 IGAAKFIIPFAFA
+539 IGAAKFIIPFSFA
-552 YYPTLLLVQDFD
+552 YYPTMLLVENFELFG
-564 TVSFISIVC
+564 FISITI
-573 RLTLVIYL
+573 RLILTIYL
-581 VSSALSAFDRERIGF
+581 ISTALSAFDRTKLRYA
-596 ISIILRLVIATL
+596 SVALRIILATACLLTPIEYHGPASVIAVVIFL
-608 CLISMP
+608 K
-614 LIHIPAAA
+614 
-622 LGIILIL
+622 
-629 FSWKIYPF
+629 SWQIFPF
-637 NKYKKDTG
+637 KSQQW

>member
-1 MFTSA
+1 MYTFLNGTIISNEKISSTYL
-6 PKLISTWLGNTD
+6 KL
-18 LRIII
+18 
-23 ASIVAL
+23 ASFVSICFA
-29 ILSGV
+29 GV
-34 IIYSTG
+34 VIYSTG

-53 YIASI
+53 FIASI
-58 LIVICKIGY
+58 FIVLCKLGS
-67 ERYKKLSS
+67 ERILNKN
-75 STQNLFLSLI
+75 QNHYLGLSLLF
-85 DILIILAAAFSI
+85 DILLLAGAVFAT
-97 YRFIVVQRAMSNDL
+97 YRFMVVQKIMADDL
-111 YDIETLD
+111 YDILDID
-118 ILACAL
+118 ILACFL
-124 GLLVFTELT
+124 GLIVIVELT
-133 RRIWGWTLFWVTVL
+133 RRVWGWTLFSVTFFSIV
-147 SLLYILWG
+147 YILWG
-155 QDFPGILRHSGFS
+155 QDLPGVLRHSGFS
-168 LEQLSEN
+168 FEQLAEN
-175 LWFNLNKGVFGSIS
+175 LWFNLNKGVFGSIT

-212 ETLLKYAFRITQKTR
+212 QTLLKYAFRLTQKTR

-302 GIPYLYL
+302 GIPYLFL

-315 PALFYYLSLFLGV
+315 PALFYYISLFLGV

-340 TDIEAYK
+340 TDLEAYK
-347 ITRQDKI
+347 ITPQDKI
-354 NAVMFVAPILSV
+354 NAVMFLAPILSV
-366 VVALVT
+366 IIGLVA
-372 GFSPAMA
+372 GYSPAMA
-379 GFFALLVLLIC
+379 GFFALVVLLVC
-390 SFLNPAVRR
+390 SFLNPEVRK
-399 DPLRLIKGLI
+399 DPYRLIRGLI
-409 AGGVNA
+409 SGGVNA

-425 EIVVG
+425 EVVVG

-453 FLSLIVAMTGALIL
+453 FLSLLVAMTGALIL

-552 YYPTLLLVQDFD
+552 YYPTLLLVENFD
-564 TVSFISIVC
+564 PLILASIML
-573 RLTLVIYL
+573 RLTLTIYL
-581 VSSALSAFDRERIGF
+581 ISSALSAYDRGPLNYASITIRLILAVSCLLTPIAIHGPATVLT
-596 ISIILRLVIATL
+596 IIIILRT
-608 CLISMP
+608 
-614 LIHIPAAA
+614 
-622 LGIILIL
+622 
-629 FSWKIYPF
+629 WQIYPF
-637 NKYKKDTG
+637 KNQG

>member
-1 MFTSA
+1 MYTFLNGTIISNEKISSTYL
-6 PKLISTWLGNTD
+6 KL
-18 LRIII
+18 
-23 ASIVAL
+23 ASFVSICFA
-29 ILSGV
+29 GV
-34 IIYSTG
+34 VIYSTG

-53 YIASI
+53 FIASI
-58 LIVICKIGY
+58 FIVLCKLGS
-67 ERYKKLSS
+67 ERILNKN
-75 STQNLFLSLI
+75 QNHYLGLSLLF
-85 DILIILAAAFSI
+85 DILLLAGAVFAT
-97 YRFIVVQRAMSNDL
+97 YRFMVVQKIMADDL
-111 YDIETLD
+111 YDILDID
-118 ILACAL
+118 ILACFL
-124 GLLVFTELT
+124 GLIVIVELT
-133 RRIWGWTLFWVTVL
+133 RRVWGWTLFSVTFFSIV
-147 SLLYILWG
+147 YILWG
-155 QDFPGILRHSGFS
+155 QDLPGILRHSGFS
-168 LEQLSEN
+168 FEQLAEN
-175 LWFNLNKGVFGSIS
+175 LWFNLNKGVFGSIT

-212 ETLLKYAFRITQKTR
+212 QTLLKYAFRLTQKTR

-302 GIPYLYL
+302 GIPYLFL

-315 PALFYYLSLFLGV
+315 PALFYYISLFLGV

-340 TDIEAYK
+340 TDLEAYK
-347 ITRQDKI
+347 ITPQDKI
-354 NAVMFVAPILSV
+354 NAIMFVAPILSV
-366 VVALVT
+366 IIGLVA
-372 GFSPAMA
+372 GYSPAMA
-379 GFFALLVLLIC
+379 GFFALVVLLVC
-390 SFLNPAVRR
+390 SFLNPEVRK
-399 DPLRLIKGLI
+399 DPYRLIRGLMS
-409 AGGVNA
+409 GGVNA

-425 EIVVG
+425 EVVVG

-453 FLSLIVAMTGALIL
+453 FLSLLVAMTGALIL

-532 TALMALR
+532 TAFMALR

-552 YYPTLLLVQDFD
+552 YYPTLLLVENFD
-564 TVSFISIVC
+564 PLIFVSILL
-573 RLTLVIYL
+573 RLTLTIYL
-581 VSSALSAFDRERIGF
+581 ISSALSAYDRAPLNFASITIRLILAVSCLLTPIAIHGPATVLT
-596 ISIILRLVIATL
+596 IIIILRT
-608 CLISMP
+608 
-614 LIHIPAAA
+614 
-622 LGIILIL
+622 
-629 FSWKIYPF
+629 WQIYPF
-637 NKYKKDTG
+637 KNQG

>member
-1 MFTSA
+1 MYTFLNGTIISNEKISSTYL
-6 PKLISTWLGNTD
+6 KL
-18 LRIII
+18 
-23 ASIVAL
+23 ASFVSICFA
-29 ILSGV
+29 GV
-34 IIYSTG
+34 VIYSTG

-53 YIASI
+53 FIASI
-58 LIVICKIGY
+58 LIVLCKLGS
-67 ERYKKLSS
+67 ERILKKNQSHYLG
-75 STQNLFLSLI
+75 LSLLF
-85 DILIILAAAFSI
+85 DILLLAGAVFAT
-97 YRFIVVQRAMSNDL
+97 YRFMVVQRVMADDL
-111 YDIETLD
+111 YDILDID
-118 ILACAL
+118 ILACFL
-124 GLLVFTELT
+124 GLIVIVELT
-133 RRIWGWTLFWVTVL
+133 RRVWGWTLFSVTIF
-147 SLLYILWG
+147 SIIYILWG
-155 QDFPGILRHSGFS
+155 QDLPGVLRHSGFS
-168 LEQLSEN
+168 FEQLAEN
-175 LWFNLNKGVFGSIS
+175 LWFNLNKGVFGSIT

-212 ETLLKYAFRITQKTR
+212 QTLLKYAFRLTQKTR

-302 GIPYLYL
+302 GIPYLFL

-315 PALFYYLSLFLGV
+315 PALFYYISLFLGV

-340 TDIEAYK
+340 TDLEAYK
-347 ITRQDKI
+347 ITPQDKI
-354 NAVMFVAPILSV
+354 NAVMFLAPILSV
-366 VVALVT
+366 IIGLVA
-372 GFSPAMA
+372 GYSPAMA
-379 GFFALLVLLIC
+379 GFFALVVLLVC
-390 SFLNPAVRR
+390 SFLNPEVRK
-399 DPLRLIKGLI
+399 DPYRLIRGLMS
-409 AGGVNA
+409 GGVNA

-425 EIVVG
+425 EVVVG

-453 FLSLIVAMTGALIL
+453 FLSLLVAMTGALIL

-552 YYPTLLLVQDFD
+552 YYPTLLLVENFD
-564 TVSFISIVC
+564 PLILASIML
-573 RLTLVIYL
+573 RLTLTIYL
-581 VSSALSAFDRERIGF
+581 ISSALSAYDRAPLNYASVTIRLILAGSCLLTP
-596 ISIILRLVIATL
+596 IAIHGPATLLTIIIILKT
-608 CLISMP
+608 
-614 LIHIPAAA
+614 
-622 LGIILIL
+622 
-629 FSWKIYPF
+629 WQIYPF
-637 NKYKKDTG
+637 KNQE

>member
-1 MFTSA
+1 
-6 PKLISTWLGNTD
+6 
-18 LRIII
+18 
-23 ASIVAL
+23 
-29 ILSGV
+29 
-34 IIYSTG
+34 
-40 FGLFYPIEQRGGI
+40 
-53 YIASI
+53 
-58 LIVICKIGY
+58 LIVI
-67 ERYKKLSS
+67 
-75 STQNLFLSLI
+75 
-85 DILIILAAAFSI
+85 
-97 YRFIVVQRAMSNDL
+97 V
-111 YDIETLD
+111 
-118 ILACAL
+118 
-124 GLLVFTELT
+124 ELT
-133 RRIWGWTLFWVTVL
+133 RRVWGWTLFVVSLL
-147 SLLYILWG
+147 SLIYILWG
-155 QDFPGILRHSGFS
+155 QDLPGVLRHSGFS
-168 LEQLSEN
+168 YEQLAEN
-175 LWFNLNKGVFGSIS
+175 LWFNLNKGIFGSIT

-203 VLLESTGAG
+203 VMLESTGAG
-212 ETLLKYAFRITQKTR
+212 QTLLKYAFRLTQKTR
-227 GGPAHAAILASGFFG
+227 GGPAHAAIIASGLFG

-302 GIPYLYL
+302 GIPYLFL
-309 ITAALL
+309 ITAALI

-340 TDIEAYK
+340 TDLEAYK
-347 ITRQDKI
+347 ITPQDRL
-354 NAVMFVAPILSV
+354 NAIMFVAPILSV
-366 VVALVT
+366 IIGLVM

-379 GFFALLVLLIC
+379 GFFALVVLLLC
-390 SFLNPAVRR
+390 SIVNPEVRKNPARL
-399 DPLRLIKGLI
+399 LRGLI
-409 AGGVNA
+409 SGGVNA

-425 EIVVG
+425 EIVAG

-445 ENIGDQQL
+445 ENIGNQQL
-453 FLSLIVAMTGALIL
+453 FLSLFVAMTGALIL

-552 YYPTLLLVQDFD
+552 YYPTLLLVENFD
-564 TVSFISIVC
+564 IIAFFSILVRLSLTV
-573 RLTLVIYL
+573 YL
-581 VSSALSAFDRERIGF
+581 VSSALSAFDRTKLNF
-596 ISIILRLVIATL
+596 TSILIRLVLAVL
-608 CLISMP
+608 CLLTPIEY
-614 LIHIPAAA
+614 HGPATVFSVM
-622 LGIILIL
+622 ILL
-629 FSWKIYPF
+629 KSWQIFPF
-637 NKYKKDTG
+637 KTRLSS

>member
-1 MFTSA
+1 MHSFIHGFADFCRS
-6 PKLISTWLGNTD
+6 LGGFR
-18 LRIII
+18 LAI
-23 ASIVAL
+23 ASAVAL
-29 ILSGV
+29 GLAGV
-34 IIYSTG
+34 VIYSTG
-40 FGLFYPIEQRGGI
+40 FGLFFPIEQRGGI
-53 YIASI
+53 YLASI
-58 LIVICKIGY
+58 LIVICKFGTDRLKTSGGGFSNIANV
-67 ERYKKLSS
+67 
-75 STQNLFLSLI
+75 TV
-85 DILIILAAAFSI
+85 DILLLAAAVFSI
-97 YRFIVVQRAMSNDL
+97 YRFMIVQTAMANDL
-111 YDIETLD
+111 YDIVPAD
-118 ILACAL
+118 ILACFV
-124 GLLVFTELT
+124 GLIVIVELT
-133 RRIWGWTLFWVTVL
+133 RRVWGWTLFVVSLL
-147 SLLYILWG
+147 SLIYILWG
-155 QDFPGILRHSGFS
+155 QDLPGVLRHSGFS
-168 LEQLSEN
+168 YEQLAEN
-175 LWFNLNKGVFGSIS
+175 LWFNLNKGIFGSIT

-203 VLLESTGAG
+203 VMLESTGAG
-212 ETLLKYAFRITQKTR
+212 QTLLKYAFRLTQKTR
-227 GGPAHAAILASGFFG
+227 GGPAHAAIIASGLFG

-302 GIPYLYL
+302 GIPYLFL
-309 ITAALL
+309 ITAALI

-340 TDIEAYK
+340 TDLEAYK
-347 ITRQDKI
+347 ITPQDRL
-354 NAVMFVAPILSV
+354 NAIMFVAPILSV
-366 VVALVT
+366 IIGLVM

-379 GFFALLVLLIC
+379 GFFALVVLLLC
-390 SFLNPAVRR
+390 SIVNPEVRKNPARL
-399 DPLRLIKGLI
+399 LRGLI
-409 AGGVNA
+409 SGGVNA

-439 KFAGLV
+439 KFAGMV
-445 ENIGDQQL
+445 ENIGNQQL
-453 FLSLIVAMTGALIL
+453 FLSLFVAMTGALIL

-552 YYPTLLLVQDFD
+552 YYPTLLLVENFD
-564 TVSFISIVC
+564 IIAFFSILVRLSLTV
-573 RLTLVIYL
+573 YL
-581 VSSALSAFDRERIGF
+581 VSSALSAFDRTKLNYT
-596 ISIILRLVIATL
+596 SILIRLVLAVL
-608 CLISMP
+608 CLLTPIEY
-614 LIHIPAAA
+614 HGPATVFSVM
-622 LGIILIL
+622 ILL
-629 FSWKIYPF
+629 KSWQIFPF
-637 NKYKKDTG
+637 KTRLSS

>member
-1 MFTSA
+1 
-6 PKLISTWLGNTD
+6 
-18 LRIII
+18 
-23 ASIVAL
+23 V
-29 ILSGV
+29 
-34 IIYSTG
+34 
-40 FGLFYPIEQRGGI
+40 
-53 YIASI
+53 
-58 LIVICKIGY
+58 
-67 ERYKKLSS
+67 
-75 STQNLFLSLI
+75 
-85 DILIILAAAFSI
+85 
-97 YRFIVVQRAMSNDL
+97 
-111 YDIETLD
+111 
-118 ILACAL
+118 
-124 GLLVFTELT
+124 ELT
-133 RRIWGWTLFWVTVL
+133 RRVWGWTLFSVTFFSIV
-147 SLLYILWG
+147 YILWG
-155 QDFPGILRHSGFS
+155 QDLPGVLRHSGFS
-168 LEQLSEN
+168 FEQLAEN
-175 LWFNLNKGVFGSIS
+175 LWFNLNKGVFGSIT

-212 ETLLKYAFRITQKTR
+212 QTLLKYAFRLTQKTR

-302 GIPYLYL
+302 GIPYLFL

-315 PALFYYLSLFLGV
+315 PALFYYISLFLGV

-340 TDIEAYK
+340 TDLEAYK
-347 ITRQDKI
+347 ITPQDKI
-354 NAVMFVAPILSV
+354 NAVMFLAPILSV
-366 VVALVT
+366 IIGLVA
-372 GFSPAMA
+372 GYSPAMA
-379 GFFALLVLLIC
+379 GFFALVVLLVC
-390 SFLNPAVRR
+390 SFLNPEVRK
-399 DPLRLIKGLI
+399 DPYRLIRGLI
-409 AGGVNA
+409 SGGVNA

-425 EIVVG
+425 EVVVG

-453 FLSLIVAMTGALIL
+453 FLSLLVAMTGALIL

-552 YYPTLLLVQDFD
+552 YYPTLLLVENFD
-564 TVSFISIVC
+564 PLILASIML
-573 RLTLVIYL
+573 RLTLTIYL
-581 VSSALSAFDRERIGF
+581 ISSALSAYDRAPLNFASITIRLILAVSCLLTPIAIHGPATVLT
-596 ISIILRLVIATL
+596 IIIILRT
-608 CLISMP
+608 
-614 LIHIPAAA
+614 
-622 LGIILIL
+622 
-629 FSWKIYPF
+629 WQIYPF
-637 NKYKKDTG
+637 KNQG

>member
-1 MFTSA
+1 MHSFIHGFADFCRS
-6 PKLISTWLGNTD
+6 LGGFR
-18 LRIII
+18 LAI
-23 ASIVAL
+23 ASAVAL
-29 ILSGV
+29 GLAGV
-34 IIYSTG
+34 VIYSTG
-40 FGLFYPIEQRGGI
+40 FGLFFPIEQRGGI
-53 YIASI
+53 YLASI
-58 LIVICKIGY
+58 LIVICKFGTDRLKTSGGGFSNIANV
-67 ERYKKLSS
+67 
-75 STQNLFLSLI
+75 TV
-85 DILIILAAAFSI
+85 DILLLAAAVFSI
-97 YRFIVVQRAMSNDL
+97 YRFMIVQMAMANDL
-111 YDIETLD
+111 YDIVPAD
-118 ILACAL
+118 ILACFV
-124 GLLVFTELT
+124 GLIVIVELT
-133 RRIWGWTLFWVTVL
+133 RRVWGWTLFVVSLL
-147 SLLYILWG
+147 SLIYILWG
-155 QDFPGILRHSGFS
+155 QDLPGVLRHSGFS
-168 LEQLSEN
+168 YEQLAEN
-175 LWFNLNKGVFGSIS
+175 LWFNLNKGIFGSIT

-203 VLLESTGAG
+203 VMLESTGAG
-212 ETLLKYAFRITQKTR
+212 QTLLKYAFRLTQKTR
-227 GGPAHAAILASGFFG
+227 GGPAHAAIIASGLFG

-302 GIPYLYL
+302 GIPYLFL
-309 ITAALL
+309 ITAALI

-340 TDIEAYK
+340 TDLEAYK
-347 ITRQDKI
+347 ITPQDRL
-354 NAVMFVAPILSV
+354 NAIMFVAPILSV
-366 VVALVT
+366 IIGLIM

-379 GFFALLVLLIC
+379 GFFALVVLLLC
-390 SFLNPAVRR
+390 SIVNPEVRKNPARL
-399 DPLRLIKGLI
+399 LRGLI
-409 AGGVNA
+409 SGGVNA

-439 KFAGLV
+439 KFAGMV
-445 ENIGDQQL
+445 ENIGNQQL
-453 FLSLIVAMTGALIL
+453 FLSLFVAMTGALIL

-552 YYPTLLLVQDFD
+552 YYPTLLLVENFD
-564 TVSFISIVC
+564 IIAFFSILVRLSLTV
-573 RLTLVIYL
+573 YL
-581 VSSALSAFDRERIGF
+581 VSSALSAFDRTKLNF
-596 ISIILRLVIATL
+596 TSILIRLVLAVL
-608 CLISMP
+608 CLLTPIEY
-614 LIHIPAAA
+614 HGPATVFSVM
-622 LGIILIL
+622 ILL
-629 FSWKIYPF
+629 KSWQIFPF
-637 NKYKKDTG
+637 KTRLSS